1 MTIIIAEAGVNH
13 NGNMDLAFRLVEA
26 AAQAGADVVKFQTFQ
41 AQELATVQADKAA
54 YQKKTT
60 GVTDSQLSML
70 RKLELTPEQHHELIA
85 HCQACGIEFLSTAF
99 DLVSIDLLASLNL
112 RRWKIPSGE
121 ITTLPYL
128 RKLGSLKQSVILST
142 GMANLGDIEA
152 AIDVLEE
159 AGTCRDQI
167 TVMHCTTEYPAP
179 LNEVNLRAMQTIAQ
193 SLGCGGLLRSHR
205 WYRCAYCCCGHWC
218 NRD

>member
-1 MTIIIAEAGVNH
+1 M
-13 NGNMDLAFRLVEA
+13 
-26 AAQAGADVVKFQTFQ
+26 
-41 AQELATVQADKAA
+41 
-54 YQKKTT
+54 
-60 GVTDSQLSML
+60 
-70 RKLELTPEQHHELIA
+70 IA

-99 DLVSIDLLASLNL
+99 DLASIDLLASLNL

-167 TVMHCTTEYPAP
+167 TVLHCTTEYPAP
-179 LNEVNLRAMQTIAQ
+179 LDEVNLRAMQTIAQ
-193 SLGCGGLLRSHR
+193 SFGVAVGYSDHTDGI
-205 WYRCAYCCCGHWC
+205 AVPIAAAAMVQP
-218 NRD
+218 